1 MANCV
6 VEQAPA
12 FQSFPVGQDVIF
24 VVSNLDA
31 VANQIQ
37 VKFVAEVHIST
48 NQINP
53 SSVNDIIGTFKT
65 TPNNAGVGIFN
76 LRNVLEN
83 YVKADHT
90 ASSNAIFNG
99 ATPSVD
105 LPVHLIDAFSK
116 STDILRYL
124 AIQFKVEYL
133 DQASGSSTFGQL
145 ITTGSVNTTDYMFW
159 NGYVKYTDI
168 VSVTSA
174 GSFGYDP
181 GSFFPDNATRRYLT
195 NAPTTQYAN
204 VEDYGTLAFL
214 NLTAAQRGD
223 TVRVTITAYNA
234 AGTAYGTTETVTGA
248 STNGYNNAHNSLVEN
263 KLIYF
268 GAFPANLQGTWWD
281 GAISFGMK
289 YYVLQMEDT
298 TGTDTLEPVTIYI
311 NCPNTQGYESVR
323 LCWLNQWGAW
333 DYYTFTQKSVRTIST
348 QGSTYTQLNGTWN
361 EATYKY
367 ANQNGGKKSF
377 RRNAT
382 EKLTINTDFITENYN
397 VMFEE
402 LMNSPEVY
410 ILQGT
415 QAATSSGIYSYE
427 LSQYVTPTRVVNSSF
442 VKKTKANDQLIQ
454 YTFEVEKSKTLRTQT
469 I

>member
-6 VEQAPA
+6 IEQAPL
-12 FQSFPVGQDVIF
+12 FQNFPVGQDIIF
-24 VVSNLDA
+24 VVSNNDA

-48 NQINP
+48 TQPNP
-53 SSVNDIIGTFKT
+53 SAVTDIIGTFKT
-65 TPNNAGVGIFN
+65 TPNNAGVGIFD

-83 YVKADHT
+83 YVKADHI
-90 ASSNAIFNG
+90 ASDNAIFGG

-116 STDILRYL
+116 STDILRHL
-124 AIQFKVEYL
+124 VIQFKVEFL
-133 DQASGSSTFGQL
+133 DKVSGSSTFGQL
-145 ITTGSVNTTDYMFW
+145 ITTGAQNSLPYKFW
-159 NGYVKYTDI
+159 NGYVKYTDVI
-168 VSVTSA
+168 SV
-174 GSFGYDP
+174 GSTGNFGYNIGD
-181 GSFFPDNATRRYLT
+181 FFPDDANRRYLT
-195 NAPTTQYAN
+195 NAPTTQYADE
-204 VEDYGTLAFL
+204 EDYGTLAFMT
-214 NLTAAQRGD
+214 LTAAQRAL
-223 TVRVTITAYNA
+223 TYEVKITAYNA
-234 AGTAYGTTETVTGA
+234 AGSAYSTTNDIEMSIA
-248 STNGYNNAHNSLVEN
+248 NGSYDTWNNEAERQLVY
-263 KLIYF
+263 L
-268 GAFPANLQGTWWD
+268 GAFPANLQGSWWN
-281 GAISFGMK
+281 GAISFGMT
-289 YYVLQMEDT
+289 YYVIQMEDS
-298 TGTDTLEPVTIYI
+298 TGADTLEPVTIYI

-348 QGSTYTQLNGTWN
+348 QGSTYTQLNGSWN
-361 EATYKY
+361 EANYKY
-367 ANQNGGKKSF
+367 ANQQGGKKSF

-382 EKLTINTDFITENYN
+382 EKVTINTNFVTENYN

-415 QAATSSGIYSYE
+415 QASTSSGIYSFE
-427 LSQYVTPTRVVNSSF
+427 LSQYVTPTRILNSSF

>member
-6 VEQAPA
+6 IEQIPA
-12 FQSFPVGQDVIF
+12 FQTFPVGQDVIF
-24 VVSNLDA
+24 VVSNNDA

-37 VKFVAEVHIST
+37 VKFIAEVHIAAT
-48 NQINP
+48 QPNP

-83 YVKADHT
+83 YVKADHI
-90 ASSNAIFNG
+90 ASSNALFNG

-124 AIQFKVEYL
+124 TIQFKVEYL
-133 DQASGSSTFGQL
+133 DQVSGSSTFGQL
-145 ITTGSVNTTDYMFW
+145 ITTGAQNTIPYKFW

-168 VSVTSA
+168 ISVHSS
-174 GSFGYDP
+174 GNFGYDP
-181 GSFFPDNATRRYLT
+181 GDFYPGNATRRYLT

-204 VEDYGTLAFL
+204 IEDYGTLAFMT
-214 NLTAAQRGD
+214 LTADQRSK
-223 TVRVTITAYNA
+223 TFEVKITAYNA
-234 AGTAYGTTETVTGA
+234 SGSAYGTTNDIA
-248 STNGYNNAHNSLVEN
+248 MSIANGSYDAWNDEAERQLVY
-263 KLIYF
+263 LA
-268 GAFPANLQGTWWD
+268 AFPANLQGTWWD
-281 GAISFGMK
+281 NASGWGMT
-289 YYVLQMEDT
+289 YYVIQMEDAS
-298 TGTDTLEPVTIYI
+298 GTDTLEPVTIYI

-382 EKLTINTDFITENYN
+382 EKLKINTDFITENYN

-427 LSQYVTPTRVVNSSF
+427 LSQYVTPTRVLNSSF
-442 VKKTKANDQLIQ
+442 IKKTKANDQLIQ
-454 YTFEVEKSKTLRTQT
+454 YTFEIEKSKTLRTQN